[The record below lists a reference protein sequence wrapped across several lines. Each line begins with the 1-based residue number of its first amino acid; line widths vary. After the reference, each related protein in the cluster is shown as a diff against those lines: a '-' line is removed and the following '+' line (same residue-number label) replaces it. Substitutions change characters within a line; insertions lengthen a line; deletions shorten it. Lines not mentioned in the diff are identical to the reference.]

1 MYKKVFVDRLHKEWV
16 AYRDYVVKQ
25 SPDPLTIFFIAA
37 VINCMNLIA
46 TIYPDFCLLD
56 EVTLERLAKLEG
68 NLLQTLYQDWVDH
81 SENKIPSNLIE
92 YLNQRLSKGVM
103 LIQSSCF

>member
-25 SPDPLTIFFIAA
+25 SPEDIFGWAYE
-37 VINCMNLIA
+37 INCMNLIA